1 MQSSQLA
8 RSAQEAIREGR
19 PSGQKTINT
28 CSPGGAH
35 ASKNGKRPGRLHVAI
50 HSVHAV
56 KPSLQETHKKPARA
70 FMQPKKP
77 IHASRNGKRT
87 GRIRVAMQSVRA
99 VSPSLQLL
107 KAAWAPM
114 QGIQTCSPGGTQE
127 HKVNWPPPCSNAG
140 RRRRWANFTRRAHE
154 ASLGIHALVLAWRL
168 RRSIEAPVKP
178 TWAFMRPSVAKQD
191 THAVKR
197 NLHK

>member
-1 MQSSQLA
+1 MQSSQPT
-8 RSAQEAIREGR
+8 RSAQEAIKGA
-19 PSGQKTINT
+19 QAANKTNNT

-70 FMQPKKP
+70 FMQPRKP
-77 IHASRNGKRT
+77 IHASRNGKQT
-87 GRIRVAMQSVRA
+87 GRIRVAMQSVHA
-99 VSPSLQLL
+99 VRPGLQLV
-107 KAAWAPM
+107 KPGWAPM

-127 HKVNWPPPCSNAG
+127 HRVNWPPPCSNTG
-140 RRRRWANFTRRAHE
+140 RRRSWADFTRRAHE

-168 RRSIEAPVKP
+168 GESIEAHVKP
-178 TWAFMRPSVAKQD
+178 TWAFMRPSVAKEG